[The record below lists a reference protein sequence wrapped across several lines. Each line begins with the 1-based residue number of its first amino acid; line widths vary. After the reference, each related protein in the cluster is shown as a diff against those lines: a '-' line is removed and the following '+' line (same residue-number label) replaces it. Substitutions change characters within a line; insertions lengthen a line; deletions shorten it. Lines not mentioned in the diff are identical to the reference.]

1 MTDNVFSS
9 NNIHWHHEHI
19 TPDTQL
25 AVQVEQIIF
34 EGDTPYQSVK
44 IQDTTG
50 FGRTL
55 VLDNKTQSAEIDEFI
70 YHEALVHPSMIT
82 HKKPVDIFIAGGGEG
97 ATARETLA
105 HETVKKVVMVD
116 IDREVV
122 ELCKKFLPNHHMG
135 SFSDPRL
142 ELHHVDAFK
151 FLEDSNQTFDI
162 AIIDIPDPLEG
173 GPAYL
178 LYTEEYYK
186 LLKKQLN
193 DDGII
198 VVQAGPTGPT
208 FYQQCFSVVSKTIG
222 KIFPEVFVYEALV
235 PSFGTTWGFVT
246 GSINNNPS
254 SLSSTEVD
262 SRIAE
267 RISNE
272 LKYYDGIT
280 HLGMSHLPKYLREA
294 IIRETRTISK
304 RNPLFVS

>member
-1 MTDNVFSS
+1 MTADTFPS
-9 NNIHWHHEHI
+9 NNTHWHYEHI

-34 EGDTPYQSVK
+34 EGDTPHQSVK
-44 IQDTTG
+44 IQDTTA

-55 VLDNKTQSAEIDEFI
+55 VLDNKTQSAELDEFV
-70 YHEALVHPSMIT
+70 YHEALVHPSMISHT
-82 HKKPVDIFIAGGGEG
+82 EPVDIFIAGGGEG
-97 ATARETLA
+97 ATAREALS

-122 ELCKKFLPNHHMG
+122 ELCKRFLPNHHMG

-142 ELHHVDAFK
+142 ELYHVDAFK
-151 FLEDSNQTFDI
+151 FLEDSHQTYDI
-162 AIIDIPDPLEG
+162 AVIDIPDPLEG

-186 LLKKQLN
+186 LLKSRLN
-193 DDGII
+193 DDGIM

-208 FYQQCFSVVSKTIG
+208 FHQQCFSVVSKTIG
-222 KIFPEVFVYEALV
+222 KIFPEVFAYEALV

-267 RISNE
+267 RISKE
-272 LKYYDGIT
+272 LRYYDGIT

-294 IIRETRTISK
+294 IARETRIISK